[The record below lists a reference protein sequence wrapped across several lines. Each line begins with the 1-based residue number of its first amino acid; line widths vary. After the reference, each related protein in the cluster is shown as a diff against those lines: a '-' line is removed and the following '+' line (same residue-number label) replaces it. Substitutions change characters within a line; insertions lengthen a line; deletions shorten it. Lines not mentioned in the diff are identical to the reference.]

1 MDLIFKASD
10 VGPTGRDEA
19 HAHLQPIEERN
30 HPFVFGFHAME
41 QLFDATKSVMRERGL
56 VSDVMSDA
64 AKGD

>member
-1 MDLIFKASD
+1 
-10 VGPTGRDEA
+10 
-19 HAHLQPIEERN
+19 
-30 HPFVFGFHAME
+30 ME